1 MVNFEKY
8 ISQNEDIEFVVHTQN
23 KEESEALI
31 EALERLEFEYS
42 VPLWTIRELYESFVK
57 DDGYDM
63 CWRISRE
70 RGVSYNPSV
79 EHWKLFVHDI
89 VEVQNDEIVFH
100 EGYCSKESAE
110 IEKNKLR
117 KAFFEDES
125 KDCHRKNFGLEHA
138 SDEEIENWL
147 KTKFSKD

>member
-1 MVNFEKY
+1 MVDFKKY

-42 VPLWTIRELYESFVK
+42 VPIWTIRELYESFVK

-100 EGYCSKESAE
+100 EGYCSEESAE

-125 KDCHRKNFGLEHA
+125 KEYHRKNFGLEHA
-138 SDEEIENWL
+138 SDEEIESWL
-147 KTKFSKD
+147 KTKFSTR